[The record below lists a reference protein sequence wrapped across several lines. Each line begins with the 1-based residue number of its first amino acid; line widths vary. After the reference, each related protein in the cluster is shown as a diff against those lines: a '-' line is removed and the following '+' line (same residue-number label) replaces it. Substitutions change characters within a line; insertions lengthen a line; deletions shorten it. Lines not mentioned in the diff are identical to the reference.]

1 MLIAILILWLATGL
15 RFYQLDAQSFWND
28 EGNSARLSE
37 RPLNLIIE
45 GTASDIHPPL
55 YYIVLRGWRE
65 ILGGTEFGL
74 RSFSAFAGIL
84 TVAATLALG
93 RLFFKRRAGPP
104 QQAARLALVAAF
116 LGAVNP
122 ALVYYS
128 QETRMYSMLALLTA
142 VSTIALWR
150 WLNSNHGIK
159 WALVYILTAAA
170 GLYTHYFFP
179 AILIL
184 HNLIVLLWLFRSSS
198 TLLFDPLDL
207 RQKRSFSKT
216 VVQWLAMMALIFL
229 FYLPWLPI
237 FWRQAG
243 GRPAIRAPLSQFL
256 LDGIRWLSFGET
268 IPDTGVIWPTAAA
281 IALLLWAWLVGRRQ
295 ITIPVLGTL
304 VPLLFMYTA
313 GTTQPAFYKFM
324 LAAVPFFVLWLGRA
338 LDTPRRWQEQKW
350 MLIIPLLLFLPYL
363 WGTAVSLTNLYQN
376 PAFARADYRSLAQR
390 IAMEDYPNAG
400 IILNA
405 PNQWEVFTYYHRDG
419 APVYPLPKG
428 QPDPAILEPQ
438 LAEIATKHDR
448 LYAVFWGEN
457 QRDPHRVVESWL
469 DANTFKATEE
479 WVSDVRF
486 VVYAVPKETAQ
497 SMDTAVNI
505 PFGELITLQGHSLH
519 SGQLSAGEILQLTL
533 FWQTAAPIEQRYK
546 VFLHLLDQDGTLI
559 AQRDSEPGGGLN
571 PTITW
576 PVAETIIDN
585 HGLLLPSDL
594 QPGEYSLI
602 MGLYDISDP
611 AARLPLQVEGEEQN
625 IWTIGSFSV
634 R

>member
-1 MLIAILILWLATGL
+1 L
-15 RFYQLDAQSFWND
+15 RFYHLDAQSFWND

-37 RPLNLIIE
+37 RPLALIIE

-55 YYIVLRGWRE
+55 YYLLLRGWRE
-65 ILGGTEFGL
+65 LLGDTEFGL

-93 RLFFKRRAGPP
+93 RLFFQQRAGPP
-104 QQAARLALVAAF
+104 RGATILILVATF
-116 LGAVNP
+116 LAAVNP

-150 WLNSNHGIK
+150 WLNAKHGAK
-159 WALVYILTAAA
+159 WAVAYVLATAA

-184 HNLIVLLWLFRSSS
+184 HNLIVLYWLIRSLS
-198 TLLFDPLDL
+198 TLLFAPSEL
-207 RQKRSFSKT
+207 RQKRSLRKT
-216 VVQWLAMMALIFL
+216 AVQWLGMMALIFL
-229 FYLPWLPI
+229 LYLPWLPI
-237 FWRQAG
+237 FLRQTG
-243 GRPAIRAPLSQFL
+243 GRPAVRTPLFQFL
-256 LDGIRWLSFGET
+256 WDSIRWLSFGGT
-268 IPDTGVIWPTAAA
+268 IPDTGLFWPTVAA

-295 ITIPVLGTL
+295 VLIPLLGTA
-304 VPLLFMYTA
+304 VPLLFMVAA
-313 GTTQPAFYKFM
+313 GTTLPAFYKFM

-338 LDTPRRWQEQKW
+338 MDISRRWKERKW
-350 MLIIPLLLFLPYL
+350 SLIIPLLLFVPFL
-363 WGTAVSLTNLYQN
+363 WGTAVSLDNLYQN
-376 PAFARADYRSLAQR
+376 PVYARANYRGIAQY
-390 IAMEDYPNAG
+390 IATEDYPNAG

-438 LAEIATKHDR
+438 LAEIAAKHDR
-448 LYAVFWGEN
+448 LYAIFWGED

-486 VVYAVPKETAQ
+486 VVYAVPEDAAR
-497 SMDTAVNI
+497 SMDTAVNL
-505 PFGELITLQGHSLH
+505 PFGDQITLQGYSLH
-519 SGQLSAGEILQLTL
+519 SEQLSPGEILQLTL
-533 FWQTAAPIEQRYK
+533 FWQTTAPLDQRYK
-546 VFLHLLDQDGTLI
+546 VFLHLLDQDGRLV

-571 PTITW
+571 PTTSW
-576 PVAETIIDN
+576 TPADTIIDN

-594 QPGEYSLI
+594 QPGDYNLI
-602 MGLYDISDP
+602 MGLYNIADP
-611 AARLPLQVEGEEQN
+611 SSRLPLQVEGEEQDSW
-625 IWTIGSFSV
+625 IIGSFSV
-634 R
+634 E